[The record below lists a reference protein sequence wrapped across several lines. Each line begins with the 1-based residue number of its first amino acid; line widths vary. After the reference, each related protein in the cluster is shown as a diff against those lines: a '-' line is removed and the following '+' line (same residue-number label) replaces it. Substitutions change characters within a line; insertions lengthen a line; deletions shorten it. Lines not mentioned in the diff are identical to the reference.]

1 MRRSGVDEA
10 EVVFIE
16 GIVLPDRLADEQGRR
31 QTKRMNDF
39 TIGIDFGGTKLA
51 SGLVDRHGKI
61 IAESRKPTVP
71 PQAPKTAQA
80 HIKYVIAV
88 MASAI
93 EDLFEQIPAKN
104 RKEKLKRLHSVGL
117 ASAGPM
123 NVLQGKLID
132 PPNLQGWKTVPIVSL
147 LEKELAKR
155 GINKKV
161 YFQNDAIAAALGEGW
176 VGAAKG
182 LQTYVMI
189 TLGTG
194 IGSGVILNG
203 KPAQS
208 GGMGSEWGHSIVHTS
223 RLSKIKPGAKLN
235 LSDMYAA
242 TVEGLA
248 SGTGIK
254 TLSGKEPRELA
265 ELARRGD
272 ARAKEVFSQASLAL
286 ASLFFNLSL
295 GFNLERILIT
305 GGLIHIQDV
314 FVPQAIEL
322 YNQLITAQA
331 PAFKT
336 KIVQAK
342 MENSA
347 GVVGAARLGRL

>member
-1 MRRSGVDEA
+1 MA
-10 EVVFIE
+10 K
-16 GIVLPDRLADEQGRR
+16 A
-31 QTKRMNDF
+31 NY
-39 TIGIDFGGTKLA
+39 TIGIDLGGTKLA
-51 SGLVDRHGKI
+51 SGLVDHSGKLLFQ
-61 IAESRKPTVP
+61 ARKPTVP
-71 PQAPKTAQA
+71 PQTKFTPAQ
-80 HIKYVIAV
+80 HIKYVIDM
-88 MASAI
+88 MASTV
-93 EDLFEQIPAKN
+93 EEMVMRIPGGKTRAD
-104 RKEKLKRLHSVGL
+104 KLKQLHSVGL

-132 PPNLQGWKTVPIVSL
+132 PPNFKGWKTVPLVAL

-155 GINKKV
+155 GIKKKV
-161 YFQNDAIAAALGEGW
+161 HFQNDAIAAALGEGW

-208 GGMGSEWGHSIVHTS
+208 GGMGSEWGHAFIDTS
-223 RLSKIKPGAKLN
+223 AITKIKPGAKLS

-242 TVEGLA
+242 TVEGVA
-248 SGTGIK
+248 SGTGLRAR
-254 TLSGKEPRELA
+254 TGREPRDLA
-265 ELARRGD
+265 DLARRGD
-272 ARAKEVFSQASLAL
+272 KQAKEIFAQASRAL
-286 ASLFFNLSL
+286 AGLWFTLSL

-305 GGLIHIQDV
+305 GGLIHIEDV
-314 FVPQAIEL
+314 FVPQAVEL

-336 KIVQAK
+336 KIVHAK
-342 MENSA
+342 MDNTA
-347 GVVGAARLGRL
+347 GIIGAARLGRL